1 MNEETKAKNIK
12 YMNTWIKENYMRVGG
27 SYPKAFAQEFKD
39 ACKQSGVS
47 QSEVFR
53 NVMQET
59 INKIKNRR
67 ICGFCMPIERI
78 ELSADPYHGSVLPL
92 Y

>member
-1 MNEETKAKNIK
+1 
-12 YMNTWIKENYMRVGG
+12 MRVGG
-27 SYPKAFAQEFKD
+27 SYLKAFAQEFKD

-67 ICGFCMPIERI
+67 ICGFYMPIERI

>member
-1 MNEETKAKNIK
+1 
-12 YMNTWIKENYMRVGG
+12 MRVGG

-59 INKIKNRR
+59 INKIKNRLFDYCNTYFKTQNMR
-67 ICGFCMPIERI
+67 F
-78 ELSADPYHGSVLPL
+78 LHAD
-92 Y
+92 

>member
-1 MNEETKAKNIK
+1 
-12 YMNTWIKENYMRVGG
+12 MRVGG

-53 NVMQET
+53 DVMQET

>member
-1 MNEETKAKNIK
+1 
-12 YMNTWIKENYMRVGG
+12 MRVGG

-59 INKIKNRR
+59 INKIKNHR

>member
-1 MNEETKAKNIK
+1 
-12 YMNTWIKENYMRVGG
+12 MRVGG
-27 SYPKAFAQEFKD
+27 SYPKAFAQECKD
-39 ACKQSGVS
+39 ACKQLGVS

-53 NVMQET
+53 NAMQET

-67 ICGFCMPIERI
+67 ICGFYMPIERI

>member
-1 MNEETKAKNIK
+1 
-12 YMNTWIKENYMRVGG
+12 MRVGG
-27 SYPKAFAQEFKD
+27 SYPKAFAQELKD

-67 ICGFCMPIERI
+67 ICGFYMPIERI
-78 ELSADPYHGSVLPL
+78 ELSADPYH
-92 Y
+92 

>member
-1 MNEETKAKNIK
+1 MNDETKAKNIK

-53 NVMQET
+53 NAMQET
-59 INKIKNRR
+59 INKVK
-67 ICGFCMPIERI
+67 
-78 ELSADPYHGSVLPL
+78 
-92 Y
+92 

>member
-1 MNEETKAKNIK
+1 MDEEKKAKNIK

-27 SYPKAFAQEFKD
+27 SYQKAFAQECKD

-53 NVMQET
+53 NAMQET
-59 INKIKNRR
+59 INKVKWRSKI
-67 ICGFCMPIERI
+67 G
-78 ELSADPYHGSVLPL
+78 
-92 Y
+92 

>member
-1 MNEETKAKNIK
+1 MNVDFSSRPHEHHVILEYVKTSSNFEYSEETKAKNIK

-39 ACKQSGVS
+39 ACKQLGVS

-53 NVMQET
+53 NAMQET
-59 INKIKNRR
+59 INKVK
-67 ICGFCMPIERI
+67 
-78 ELSADPYHGSVLPL
+78 
-92 Y
+92 

>member
-67 ICGFCMPIERI
+67 ICGFYMPIERI
-78 ELSADPYHGSVLPL
+78 ELSADPYHGSV
-92 Y
+92 